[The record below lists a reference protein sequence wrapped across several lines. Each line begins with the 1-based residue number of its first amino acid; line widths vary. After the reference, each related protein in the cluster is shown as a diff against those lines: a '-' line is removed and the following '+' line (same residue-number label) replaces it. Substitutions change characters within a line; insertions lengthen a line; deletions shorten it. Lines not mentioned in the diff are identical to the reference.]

1 MLARATTILPEGRM
15 EADTASLLGFVHGS
29 WGRTARTTLLPRI
42 HHTGVG
48 SGGRISN
55 APDPIRHIPRKDPS
69 VEDGMAAY
77 SLMLHAGWVRAQM
90 VDWRRRDGT
99 SLEIDVSTPKLMS
112 KPIDQPETDDNK

>member
-1 MLARATTILPEGRM
+1 
-15 EADTASLLGFVHGS
+15 
-29 WGRTARTTLLPRI
+29 
-42 HHTGVG
+42 
-48 SGGRISN
+48 
-55 APDPIRHIPRKDPS
+55 

-112 KPIDQPETDDNK
+112 KPIDQPETDDNKLTRFPLLMDGREGLNSRV